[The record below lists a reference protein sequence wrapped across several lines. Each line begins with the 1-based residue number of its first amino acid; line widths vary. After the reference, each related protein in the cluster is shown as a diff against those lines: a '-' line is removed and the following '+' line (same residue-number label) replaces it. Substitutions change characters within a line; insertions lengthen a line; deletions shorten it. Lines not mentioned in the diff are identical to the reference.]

1 MLLAFLARA
10 LVPPGF
16 MFEAQA
22 GTALVKVVLCSA
34 HGSVEAYVDPATG
47 EISYTKKP
55 PKPSDKDD
63 PPCAFA
69 TIAKVAPPS
78 NVAPAPAPR
87 ESTSHSRHADNS
99 LAPGRG
105 LSAPPP
111 PATGPPV
118 HIV

>member
-1 MLLAFLARA
+1 LAFVARA

-22 GTALVKVVLCSA
+22 GTSLVKVVLCSA
-34 HGSVEAYVDPATG
+34 HGSIEAYVDPTTG
-47 EISYTKKP
+47 EITYAKKP

-69 TIAKVAPPS
+69 TIAKLAPPL
-78 NVAPAPAPR
+78 NVATAPAPSETQSQAGVSQR
-87 ESTSHSRHADNS
+87 D
-99 LAPGRG
+99 LIPGRG

-111 PATGPPV
+111 PATGPPSR
-118 HIV
+118 IV